1 MTSEAGVRFELDGAV
16 GVITIDQ
23 PERLNAMSAPMAS
36 TLLGILQRVRLQDEV
51 RALVLTGSGRAFCAG
66 ADLAQGGERGKPLGV
81 ERRSPVGAYGAITKA
96 IVEVDKPVIAA
107 IAGVAVGA
115 GLSYALACDRRIGDT
130 NTRMSAI
137 FVRRGLHP
145 DCGASFFLPKLVGLP
160 MALHMVT
167 TGVVLDAEACKAA
180 GLLDELVP
188 QGEALGRALAYA
200 RQLASGPSVVL
211 DLARRAIYRSL
222 SATLDDMLYYEGFA
236 VGVAGQTAD
245 RVEGFKA
252 FAERREPRFSGE

>member
-1 MTSEAGVRFELDGAV
+1 MTSDAGVRFAV
-16 GVITIDQ
+16 DDRVGIITLEQ

-36 TLLGILQRVRLQDEV
+36 TLLGMLQKLRYDDDVRV
-51 RALVLTGSGRAFCAG
+51 LVLTGAGRAFCAG
-66 ADLAQGGERGKPLGV
+66 ADLAQEGERRPTGA
-81 ERRSPVGAYGAITKA
+81 ERRSPVGAYGAVTKA

-107 IAGVAVGA
+107 IPGVAVGA

-137 FVRRGLHP
+137 FVKRGLHP

-167 TGVVLDAEACKAA
+167 TGVMLDAAACKAA

-188 QGEALGRALAYA
+188 EGEALPRALAYA
-200 RQLASGPSVVL
+200 RQLASGPSVVV
-211 DLARRAIYRSL
+211 DLARRAIYQSL
-222 SATLDDMLYYEGFA
+222 SSTLEQMLYYEAFA
-236 VGVAGQTAD
+236 VGIAGQTAD

-252 FAERREPRFSGE
+252 FAERREPRFTGA